1 MSNKVAVRFAAL
13 NPYQEQN
20 IDLPV
25 ESTDKRSAF
34 VRWGMNNTYPEY
46 LAELNKSV
54 STLRSIIS
62 GSVDYVVGDEVI
74 LNVPGIAPKNSKG
87 ESFRDIVEQMATHQR
102 ERLPLRP

>member
-34 VRWGMNNTYPEY
+34 VRG
-46 LAELNKSV
+46 V
-54 STLRSIIS
+54 
-62 GSVDYVVGDEVI
+62 
-74 LNVPGIAPKNSKG
+74 
-87 ESFRDIVEQMATHQR
+87 
-102 ERLPLRP
+102 